1 MLLTTNIALLLAA
14 AYRGVASQSEA
25 PHAPDLGGKKHYE
38 EGVSTGVLFAAAP
51 IGNEINRSK
60 WRVTCDS
67 QERNFECRNAIDGK
81 SDTFWHTAYDK
92 NDDPLPHSIVVDMGS
107 TYNLNGIS
115 ALPRQDGNQN
125 GFIAQH
131 ELAISTDNS
140 TWEVVAY
147 GTWYGDDTEKF
158 GNFETK
164 EARYFRIT
172 ATTEVNGNPWT
183 SIADIKAY
191 QSQDGPRSNR
201 GLGRW
206 GLTINFPTVP
216 VAGMVNPVS
225 GEVTIWSAFAYDNYQ
240 GSTSDKVSTAIWNI
254 RDKTVSAELITNS
267 HHDMFC
273 PGISIDGTGRM
284 IVTGGNSAKKT
295 TFMDFTT
302 GRWSLGPDMNIARGY
317 QSSAVCSDGRVFTIG
332 GSWSGGRGGK
342 NGEIYDPRSNNWEL
356 LPGCPV
362 KPMLTN
368 DHEGVYRADNHAWLF
383 GWKDGYVFQA
393 GPSRAMNW
401 YNVKGKGKVIAA
413 GNRRSQ
419 RGDDDDA
426 MTGNA
431 VMFDATRGRILTF
444 GGAPSYQDSNA
455 GSNAYL
461 IKLGESGS
469 KPEVEFASNGLNH
482 ARSFHTSVVLP
493 DGHVFITGGQT
504 YAVPFSDNDAVFE
517 PEMYDPEKDRF
528 YKMQPNSI
536 VRVYHSISLL
546 LPDATVFTA
555 GGGLCGDCTTNHFD
569 GQIYT
574 PQYLLNEDGSLAV
587 RPKIKSA
594 SVEASGQRLNI
605 TTDGPVASA
614 SLIRFGTATHT
625 VNTDQRRIPLDLN
638 LINNSQYSA
647 DLPDDSGVLL
657 PGYYM
662 LFVID
667 KNGVPS
673 VSKTLDLTKA

>member
-1 MLLTTNIALLLAA
+1 MLRTVCAALLFIAA
-14 AYRGVASQSEA
+14 HSGVAGRSEA
-25 PHAPDLGGKKHYE
+25 PHAPDLGGKKHYSE
-38 EGVSTGVLFAAAP
+38 EDNARALFAAAP
-51 IGNEINRSK
+51 IGKEIDRSK

-67 QERNFECRNAIDGK
+67 HEKGFDCPNTIDGDNK
-81 SDTFWHTAYDK
+81 TFWHTAYDGK
-92 NDDPLPHSIVVDMGS
+92 EPPLPHSIVVDMGS

-125 GFIAQH
+125 GFIARH
-131 ELAISTDNS
+131 ELAVSTDNS
-140 TWEVVAY
+140 MWELVAY

-164 EARYFRIT
+164 RVQYFRIT
-172 ATTEVNGNPWT
+172 AISEANGNSWT
-183 SIADIKAY
+183 SIAEIKAY
-191 QSQDGPRSNR
+191 QSQEGPRSPQ

-216 VAGMVNPVS
+216 VAGVVNPVS
-225 GEVTIWSAFAYDNYQ
+225 GEVTVWSAFAYDNYL
-240 GSTSDKVSTAIWNI
+240 GSTLDRVSTAIWNVEN
-254 RDKTVSAELITNS
+254 TMVTAELIETA

-273 PGISIDGTGRM
+273 PGISIDGTGKM

-295 TFMDFTT
+295 SFMDFTS
-302 GRWSLGPDMNIARGY
+302 GHWSSGPDMNIARGY

-342 NGEIYDPRSNNWEL
+342 NGEIYDPHSNSWKL

-362 KPMLTN
+362 QPMLTQ

-401 YNVKGKGKVIAA
+401 YNMEGQGKVIAA
-413 GNRRSQ
+413 GSRRSQ
-419 RGDDDDA
+419 DADDNDA

-431 VMFDATRGRILTF
+431 VMFDATRGKILTF
-444 GGAPSYQDSNA
+444 GGSPSYQNSNA

-461 IKLGESGS
+461 ITLSEPGNE
-469 KPEVEFASNGLNH
+469 PDVRFASNGLYH

-493 DGHVFITGGQT
+493 DGQVFITGGQT

-517 PEMYDPEKDRF
+517 PEMYSPDEDKF
-528 YKMQPNSI
+528 SKMQPNSI

-546 LPDATVFTA
+546 LPDATVFTG

-574 PQYLLNEDGSLAV
+574 PQYLLKQDGSLAT
-587 RPKIKSA
+587 RPKITSA
-594 SVEASGQRLNI
+594 RVGSSRKRLEI
-605 TTDGPVASA
+605 ATDGPVSSA
-614 SLIRFGTATHT
+614 SLIRFSTATHT
-625 VNTDQRRIPLDLN
+625 VNTDQRRVPLRLN
-638 LINNSQYSA
+638 HTNNNQYSA

-662 LFVID
+662 LFVMD
-667 KNGVPS
+667 REGVPS
-673 VSKTLDLTKA
+673 ISETIDLTSI

>member
-1 MLLTTNIALLLAA
+1 MFSIAWIVLLFTTAHADVT
-14 AYRGVASQSEA
+14 GHFEAS
-25 PHAPDLGGKKHYE
+25 HATSINGEKHYSE
-38 EGVSTGVLFAAAP
+38 DANARALFAAAP
-51 IGNEINRSK
+51 IGKEIDRSK

-67 QERNFECRNAIDGK
+67 QEKQFECENTIDNNNK
-81 SDTFWHTAYDK
+81 TFWHTGYDEK
-92 NDDPLPHSIVVDMGS
+92 EYPLPHSIVVDMGS

-125 GFIAQH
+125 GFIARH

-140 TWEVVAY
+140 TWEMVAY
-147 GTWYGDDTEKF
+147 GTWYGDGTEKF

-164 EARYFRIT
+164 RAKYFRIT
-172 ATTEVNGNPWT
+172 ATSEANGKSWT
-183 SIADIKAY
+183 SIAEIKAY
-191 QSQDGPRSNR
+191 QSQEGQKNTS

-216 VAGMVNPVS
+216 VAGVVNPVS
-225 GEVTIWSAFAYDNYQ
+225 GEVTIWSAFAYDNYL
-240 GSTSDKVSTAIWNI
+240 GSPSDRISTAIWNVEN
-254 RDKTVSAELITNS
+254 KTVTADLVKTA

-273 PGISIDGTGRM
+273 PGISIDGTGKM
-284 IVTGGNSAKKT
+284 IVTGGNAAKKT
-295 TFMDFTT
+295 TFMDFAS
-302 GRWSLGPDMNIARGY
+302 GQWSSGPDMNIARGY

-342 NGEIYDPRSNNWEL
+342 NGEIYDPHSNSWTL

-362 KPMLTN
+362 KPMLTQ

-401 YNVKGKGKVIAA
+401 YNIEEKGNVIAA
-413 GNRRSQ
+413 GSRRSQ

-431 VMFDATRGRILTF
+431 VMFDATRGKILTF
-444 GGAPSYQDSNA
+444 GGSPSYQDSNA

-461 IKLGESGS
+461 ITLSEPGS
-469 KPEVEFASNGLNH
+469 KPDVRFASNGLNH

-493 DGHVFITGGQT
+493 DGQVFITGGQT

-517 PEMYDPEKDRF
+517 PEMYSPDQDKF
-528 YKMQPNSI
+528 SKMQSNSI

-574 PQYLLNEDGSLAV
+574 PQYLLNHDGSLAA

-594 SVEASGQRLNI
+594 SVDASRKRLEVKA
-605 TTDGPVASA
+605 DSPVSSA

-625 VNTDQRRIPLDLN
+625 VNTDQRRVPLHLN
-638 LINNSQYSA
+638 RTNENQYRA
-647 DLPDDSGVLL
+647 DLPDDLGVLL

-662 LFVID
+662 LFVMNE
-667 KNGVPS
+667 NGVPS
-673 VSKTLDLTKA
+673 ISKTIDLTIT